1 MSEHN
6 LPGDPPNFKDAALML
21 WNVLSNVNDGDWTQ
35 QSSAWQIAA
44 ARWQTYYEAAKQA
57 EMGDER

>member
-1 MSEHN
+1 M
-6 LPGDPPNFKDAALML
+6 
-21 WNVLSNVNDGDWTQ
+21 VTQ

-44 ARWQTYYEAAKQA
+44 ERWQTYYEAAKQA